1 MKFIGREK
9 EIKILNDAYS
19 SGESEFIAVY
29 GRRRIGKTF
38 LIKHVLEDRFS
49 FYYSGKLDLSREMQL
64 IAFRDALDEQGVA
77 NPPLFSNWFQAFSQ
91 LKKLLEGSPEDKK
104 VIFLDEIAWMD
115 NTRSEFLPAL
125 EGFWNEWASRRNDIL
140 LIICASSTSWI
151 IKKVFH
157 NRGGLYNRITGKIK
171 LEQFSLKECEEMSK
185 EMNLGF
191 TRLQILSAY
200 MILGGVAF
208 YWSRLKKG
216 LSVPQNI
223 DNLFFSGNGILKG
236 EFKSLYSSLFSNP
249 DGYIKIVSALGT
261 RNIGLT
267 RTEIADETKLSNNNR
282 LGEML
287 EELEEC
293 GIIYSYL
300 PLGKRKNGTIYKLI
314 DSLSLFHFQFLK
326 DQEKPRSW
334 IHMMD
339 SPKYLSW
346 CGISY
351 ERVVLLHMDSV
362 KRKLGISG
370 MLSSQYCWFSDTK
383 KLKQGETGAQINLLI
398 DRSDNIINIVEVKW
412 TQDGRPFNM
421 TREDEESLIN
431 KKTALQREKNTKKGI
446 HFTLVTTGG
455 FTPSCYTEIIHSDV
469 TLDDLFI

>member
-1 MKFIGREK
+1 MKFIGRKK

-38 LIKHVLEDRFS
+38 LIKHVLENRFS
-49 FYYSGKLDLSREMQL
+49 FYYSGKLDLSREIQL
-64 IAFRDALDEQGVA
+64 IAFRDALEEQGAV
-77 NPPLFSNWFQAFSQ
+77 NPPHFSNWFQAFSQ
-91 LKKLLEGSPEDKK
+91 LKKLLDSSSEDKK
-104 VIFLDEIAWMD
+104 VVFIDEIAWMD
-115 NTRSEFLPAL
+115 NARSEFLPAL
-125 EGFWNEWASRRNDIL
+125 EGFWNEWASGRDDIL

-151 IKKVFH
+151 IRKVFH
-157 NRGGLYNRITGKIK
+157 SRGGLYNRITGKIK
-171 LEQFSLKECEEMSK
+171 LEQFSLKECEEMAR

-223 DNLFFSGNGILKG
+223 DNMFFSDNGILKG
-236 EFKSLYSSLFSNP
+236 EFKSLYNSLFSSP
-249 DGYIKIVSALGT
+249 EGYIKIVSALGT
-261 RNIGLT
+261 GNVGLT
-267 RTEIADETKLSNNNR
+267 RTEIANEAKLSNNNR

-293 GIIYSYL
+293 GIIYGYL

-314 DSLSLFHFQFLK
+314 DSLSLFHFQFLNDRGK
-326 DQEKPRSW
+326 TRSW

-351 ERVVLLHMDSV
+351 ERVVLLHIDSV

-383 KLKQGETGAQINLLI
+383 KLKPGETGAQIDLLI
-398 DRSDNIINIVEVKW
+398 DRADNIINIVEVKW
-412 TQDGRPFNM
+412 TQDGNPFNM
-421 TREDEESLIN
+421 TREDEENLIN
-431 KKTALQREKNTKKGI
+431 RKTALQRETKTRKEI

-455 FTPSCYTEIIHSDV
+455 FTPSCHTEIIHSDV
-469 TLDDLFI
+469 TLDDLFL